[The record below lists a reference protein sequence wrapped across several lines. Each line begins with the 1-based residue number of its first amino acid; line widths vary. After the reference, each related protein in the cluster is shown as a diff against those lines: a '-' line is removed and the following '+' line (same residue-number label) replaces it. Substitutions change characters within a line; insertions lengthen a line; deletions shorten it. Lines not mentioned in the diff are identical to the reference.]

1 MEVAEWAA
9 PKEDEYIIDVCAA
22 PGGKSLHLADKLAGK
37 GHVEARDLT
46 PYKVDLIRDNIARIG
61 IDNIEAVCQD
71 ATVYDEASEKKADI
85 LIADLPCSGLGV
97 LGKKTDLKY
106 KMNPDT
112 QEVLLGDIVICV
124 SRVYAQAKEY
134 GHSVKRE
141 YAFLIT
147 HSMLHLMG
155 YDHMVPEDAALMEAH
170 QREILN
176 TLQITR

>member
-1 MEVAEWAA
+1 MHLRMYYPFPMIAYEFPADFDGV
-9 PKEDEYIIDVCAA
+9 EDQLDDCV
-22 PGGKSLHLADKLAGK
+22 
-37 GHVEARDLT
+37 
-46 PYKVDLIRDNIARIG
+46 
-61 IDNIEAVCQD
+61 
-71 ATVYDEASEKKADI
+71 
-85 LIADLPCSGLGV
+85 
-97 LGKKTDLKY
+97 
-106 KMNPDT
+106 NPDT

-170 QREILN
+170 QRENSEYLYR
-176 TLQITR
+176 LQDNKKERRL

>member
-1 MEVAEWAA
+1 MTIN
-9 PKEDEYIIDVCAA
+9 IICETA
-22 PGGKSLHLADKLAGK
+22 PGFSFHYKKLAQTVIEQSLDSEGFPYEAEVNLTLVDEK
-37 GHVEARDLT
+37 RIHEINLETRQIDASTDVLSFPMIAYEFPADFDGVEDQLDDC
-46 PYKVDLIRDNIARIG
+46 V
-61 IDNIEAVCQD
+61 
-71 ATVYDEASEKKADI
+71 
-85 LIADLPCSGLGV
+85 
-97 LGKKTDLKY
+97 
-106 KMNPDT
+106 NPDT